1 MGALSAW
8 AKVTLITENHSG
20 SPDMQDICS
29 QPFGLGRLQ
38 FRIALRIMSEAVMI
52 SVEISEP
59 FRPDKE
65 QRHSRQPDNPVLSHF
80 DLNAVAWLALMHGA
94 EQKAHCR
101 PLPDHRG
108 KADPSFSQTIDH
120 RKQQD
125 KAEMQA
131 EADQPATIDQ
141 LP

>member
-1 MGALSAW
+1 
-8 AKVTLITENHSG
+8 
-20 SPDMQDICS
+20 
-29 QPFGLGRLQ
+29 
-38 FRIALRIMSEAVMI
+38 
-52 SVEISEP
+52 
-59 FRPDKE
+59 
-65 QRHSRQPDNPVLSHF
+65 
-80 DLNAVAWLALMHGA
+80 MHGA

-131 EADQPATIDQ
+131 KPNQPMTIGQ
-141 LP
+141 LHKTTPFCGGIDFSTAR